1 MSSTYDEIAAERMRF
16 KAICHA
22 VRRTEQAMHVSQV
35 DACLMLPHVP
45 PKQDANYWRGFRYC
59 RPSDH
64 GYEYS
69 MAIGDA
75 WSVKYPVMRLVPLA
89 QRPYTRTTHQTSET
103 HPEQY
108 EQHWRGGTA
117 YNYGIGAAHYPVP
130 ALWSCERYLH
140 NGNPTRRDDGPPQ
153 GLSTVK
159 AHHVM
164 RRDD

>member
-64 GYEYS
+64 GYQHS
-69 MAIGDA
+69 MGFDCA
-75 WSVKYPVMRLVPLA
+75 WSVRRWLPHALPMPCWHSG
-89 QRPYTRTTHQTSET
+89 TT
-103 HPEQY
+103 
-108 EQHWRGGTA
+108 